1 MLNLKSIR
9 PLGAILQHR
18 LSKEPDF
25 AIPLCYS
32 QDFWQKSPLMFM
44 ITAICYL
51 RLTYKLTM
59 FFDALEFWSANFC
72 QATAHETSHPTECRN
87 ICGAKF
93 KIKLKSG
100 YDLLT
105 ERSAPA
111 VSWVGTINHPSQEC
125 LILDSIRDRVNILRW
140 WKKVLNYFN
149 IKCTYL
155 EHIFLLMMFL
165 FKLQF
170 DRASVIR
177 EEK

>member
-1 MLNLKSIR
+1 MITVFSISLLYLKLCLNMDRLIISLNCTSFHLSLIIVI
-9 PLGAILQHR
+9 LGFKVI
-18 LSKEPDF
+18 
-25 AIPLCYS
+25 CYS

-100 YDLLT
+100 RGMICWQNGRLQQSAGCCINSNREVPKFAFFLKKIYTLSICYIINITTLLKHF
-105 ERSAPA
+105 RY
-111 VSWVGTINHPSQEC
+111 IL
-125 LILDSIRDRVNILRW
+125 LI
-140 WKKVLNYFN
+140 
-149 IKCTYL
+149 
-155 EHIFLLMMFL
+155 
-165 FKLQF
+165 
-170 DRASVIR
+170 
-177 EEK
+177 